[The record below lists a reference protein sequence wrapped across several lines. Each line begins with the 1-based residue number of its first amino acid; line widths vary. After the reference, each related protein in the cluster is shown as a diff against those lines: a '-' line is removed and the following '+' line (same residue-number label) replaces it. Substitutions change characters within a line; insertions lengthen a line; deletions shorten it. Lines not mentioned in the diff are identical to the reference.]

1 MQVYEHKNLF
11 DVSMF
16 DIPTKTITNP
26 QVILKNQNGEEVKAV
41 MDNQVIVYRPDT
53 LEFMG
58 NSRSTKYKVVD
69 PKELYLTHAKRLT
82 ELSEIK
88 ENNFS
93 LSNIKIIDKV
103 YEGGRKQHR
112 EIQFPDLHKKF
123 DDGSIVNMRSDV
135 FNSLDMSW
143 LYQCFAGAYRDLCAN
158 GLVFGGQRMF
168 HVKSKHTKGL
178 NVGATLRQVTNTI
191 KHFEENWQLM
201 EAMMNRQIS
210 LKGMAHILA
219 NNICAKKMKSK
230 QLLDDTKVEPN
241 YKLLDY
247 FIDKI
252 ERESGSLGYTVWN
265 LYNALTFWSSHID
278 DEFERID
285 ENGNARTIKM
295 TRAGSKPHTARTK
308 REDKIREFMNS
319 KDWNDLINGTYV
331 FTTINPNIAER
342 LPN

>member
-1 MQVYEHKNLF
+1 
-11 DVSMF
+11 
-16 DIPTKTITNP
+16 
-26 QVILKNQNGEEVKAV
+26 
-41 MDNQVIVYRPDT
+41 
-53 LEFMG
+53 
-58 NSRSTKYKVVD
+58 
-69 PKELYLTHAKRLT
+69 
-82 ELSEIK
+82 
-88 ENNFS
+88 
-93 LSNIKIIDKV
+93 
-103 YEGGRKQHR
+103 
-112 EIQFPDLHKKF
+112 
-123 DDGSIVNMRSDV
+123 
-135 FNSLDMSW
+135 
-143 LYQCFAGAYRDLCAN
+143 
-158 GLVFGGQRMF
+158 
-168 HVKSKHTKGL
+168 
-178 NVGATLRQVTNTI
+178 
-191 KHFEENWQLM
+191 
-201 EAMMNRQIS
+201 
-210 LKGMAHILA
+210 
-219 NNICAKKMKSK
+219 MKSK